1 MSGILINDLRPYI
14 LKDAG
19 KDPVDSKAASITE
32 QMTAL
37 SYTVPGA
44 NGQAKAMGYDEAYP
58 TYRITSDATG
68 STSTYY
74 RDYFAAGS
82 GVRAVFFGGYLYGV
96 ANSGLFYFSVSH
108 VPSDSHWFY
117 SSRLSYVG

>member
-1 MSGILINDLRPYI
+1 
-14 LKDAG
+14 
-19 KDPVDSKAASITE
+19 
-32 QMTAL
+32 MTAL

-74 RDYFAAGS
+74 RDYFGTGS
-82 GVRAVFFGGYLYGV
+82 GVRAVFFGGSLYAG
-96 ANSGLFYFSVSH
+96 AHDGLFYFYVTY
-108 VPSDSHWFY
+108 VPSSSNWHC

>member
-74 RDYFAAGS
+74 RDYFSTGS
-82 GVRAVFFGGYLYGV
+82 GVRAGVFGGSLNFD
-96 ANSGLFYFSVSH
+96 ARDGLFCFGVYNAPNHSS
-108 VPSDSHWFY
+108 WNY